1 MRNLNVVLKPEPY
14 QRSFFTTREEMSGMY
29 CGRGTGKSW
38 VMHGK
43 GSLALA
49 NGENVLYLTPTNSL
63 LRKQMMPRICGVL
76 RSWGLE
82 PSWNKSDECITVAGS
97 TGTLWGASYL
107 NYDEVCRGIDG
118 ISTVC
123 YDELAKCDDIDELF
137 AAVVPTMRGA
147 KFDPQQIFASTPRK
161 GSQCDRM
168 VTKGELGR
176 VVTGATIDNNTHVSE
191 KERANIKKWLKGDL
205 FDQEI
210 LGKILTGDVECAVF
224 PADCFGRIWLPPRGI
239 PSMGIDCA
247 GYGRDFNVFYVI
259 DDVHILEK
267 FKVEVADTYEMNSIA
282 RRLISKYGIRQVS
295 VDGTGGYGQGIYDIL
310 KIDPQLDVHF
320 INFGG
325 AAEENNKFANA
336 RAEMY
341 FRLAEGMRREFRLDD
356 AETEEELRIL
366 SAETTTS
373 GKSILIP
380 KETIKKVL
388 GRSPDS
394 SDALALAY
402 YMRKKLGSINIQTN
416 SLYDSS
422 HRTFRS

>member
-14 QRSFFTTREEMSGMY
+14 QRSFFTTREQMSGMY

-49 NGENVLYLTPTNSL
+49 SGENVLYLTPTNSL

-97 TGTLWGASYL
+97 PGTLWGASYL

-123 YDELAKCDDIDELF
+123 YDELAKCDDIDDLF

-168 VTKGELGR
+168 VLKGELGR
-176 VVTGATIDNNTHVSE
+176 VVTGATIDDNTHVTAT
-191 KERANIKKWLKGDL
+191 ERSNMKKWLKGDL
-205 FDQEI
+205 YNQEI
-210 LGKILTGDVECAVF
+210 LGKILSGDVECAVF
-224 PADCFGRIWLPPRGI
+224 PRECFGRLWQPPRGT

-247 GYGRDFNVFYVI
+247 GYGRDCNVFYVI

-282 RRLISKYGIRQVS
+282 RRLIAKYGIRQVS
-295 VDGTGGYGQGIYDIL
+295 IDGTGGYGQGIYDML
-310 KIDPQLDVHF
+310 KIDPRLDVNF

-325 AAEENNKFANA
+325 QADEPDKFANI

-341 FRLAEGMRREFRLDD
+341 FTLADGMRREFRCDD

-366 SAETTTS
+366 SSETTTS
-373 GKSILIP
+373 GKAILIP

-394 SDALALAY
+394 ADALALAY
-402 YMRKKLGSINIQTN
+402 YRRRKLAHVFVQEN
-416 SLYDSS
+416 SMYDGS
-422 HRTFRS
+422 HRTFGS